1 MSHAFHFNLIQYQKS
16 PNQPKKKKMEFD
28 LPQTLKLLSVFGE
41 KDGNAKFNDVRQI
54 LIIKVILSLLA

>member
-16 PNQPKKKKMEFD
+16 PNQPKKMEFD
-28 LPQTLKLLSVFGE
+28 LPRTLKLLSVFGE
-41 KDGNAKFNDVRQI
+41 KDGNAKFNDGRQI

>member
-16 PNQPKKKKMEFD
+16 PNQPKKKMEFD

-41 KDGNAKFNDVRQI
+41 KDGNAKFNDGRQI